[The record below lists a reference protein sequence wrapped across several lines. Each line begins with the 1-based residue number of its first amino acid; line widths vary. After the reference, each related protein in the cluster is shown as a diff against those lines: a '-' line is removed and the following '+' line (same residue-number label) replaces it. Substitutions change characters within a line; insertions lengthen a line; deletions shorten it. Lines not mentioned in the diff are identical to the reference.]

1 MRHRRMIVPIAVAA
15 ALAFAGASTA
25 LADGKSRDFSTRL
38 TGYNETP
45 LTLNSPGGGT
55 FSATLSK
62 DGTMLHYTLTYSGL
76 TSDALQSH
84 IHFGAPAITGQI
96 ILFLCT
102 NLGNA
107 PAGSAGAQPC
117 PVGGGS
123 VTGTL
128 TAADVIARP
137 TQNIH
142 AGAAGFAEILAAMRV
157 GAAYANVHTVSFP
170 SGEIRGAVRSGDDD
184 DEDDDHD

>member
-1 MRHRRMIVPIAVAA
+1 MRHRMTTVQVAVAA
-15 ALAFAGASTA
+15 AIALAGASTA
-25 LADGKSRDFSTRL
+25 IADGKTDRSFSTKL
-38 TGYNETP
+38 IGYNETP
-45 LTLNSPGGGT
+45 LTLNSPGSGT
-55 FSATLSK
+55 FKATLSK
-62 DGTMLHYTLTYSGL
+62 DGSSLNYTLTFSGL
-76 TSDALQSH
+76 TSDALQAH
-84 IHFGAPAITGQI
+84 VHFGAPAITGQI

-117 PVGGGS
+117 PAGGGT

-142 AGAAGFAEILAAMRV
+142 SGADGFAEILAAMRV
-157 GAAYANVHTVSFP
+157 GAAYANVHSVNFP
-170 SGEIRGAVRSGDDD
+170 GGEIRGAVNQPSDQDDD
-184 DEDDDHD
+184 DD

>member
-1 MRHRRMIVPIAVAA
+1 MKHRTLSIATAAAIAVLAA
-15 ALAFAGASTA
+15 APAF
-25 LADGKSRDFSTRL
+25 ADGKGKGGESFSTRL
-38 TGYNETP
+38 SGYNETP
-45 LTLNSPGGGT
+45 LTLNSPATGKFT
-55 FSATLSK
+55 ATLSK
-62 DGTMLHYTLTYSGL
+62 DGTSLKYTLTYSAL
-76 TSDALQSH
+76 TSDALQAH
-84 IHFGAPAITGQI
+84 IHFGAPAIQGQI

-107 PAGSAGAQPC
+107 PAGSDGAQPC
-117 PVGGGS
+117 PISGGT

-142 AGAAGFAEILAAMRV
+142 AGAQGFAEILAAMRV
-157 GAAYANVHTVSFP
+157 GAAYANVHTTNFP
-170 SGEIRGAVRSGDDD
+170 QGEIRGPVTSRDD